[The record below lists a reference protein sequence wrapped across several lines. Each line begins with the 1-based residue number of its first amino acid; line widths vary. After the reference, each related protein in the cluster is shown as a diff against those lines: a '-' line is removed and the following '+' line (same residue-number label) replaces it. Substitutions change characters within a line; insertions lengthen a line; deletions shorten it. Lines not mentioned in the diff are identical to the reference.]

1 MPEFETVIG
10 LEVHSQLLTQSKM
23 FCSCESDYQNSSP
36 NTRTCPVCMG
46 MPGVLPVINRK
57 AIELVIKTGLA
68 LNCSISE
75 KTKFDRKNYP
85 YPDLMKGYQISQY
98 DMPIAKNGELEVLTD
113 ENKTKTIRVERIHLE
128 EDVAKLLH
136 RNDPNGSKYSLLDI
150 NRAGIALMEIVTH
163 PDMNSA
169 EEADQYLNS
178 LHAIVRTIGA
188 STANMEDGSFRCDA
202 NISTRIK
209 GESNLGK
216 KVEIKNINSFRSV
229 FRAIKYEEIRQ
240 QKLLTKGEN
249 ITQETRGWSDER
261 GTTISQRTK
270 EYASDYR
277 YFPEPDLP
285 PVIISQE
292 WIKEIKSEIPEL
304 PLEKK
309 ERFIN
314 TYKLP
319 EYDANILVSN
329 ISSSNFFENTIKQFE
344 NITEKTSKSIAN
356 WINVEGGRLLN
367 EKNIDVEK
375 SQLTPASLV
384 KLITMLERNELN
396 SNTAKTIFDSIYTSG
411 GDPAEI
417 AQEMGLIQITDS
429 ETIESAIDVV
439 LNNNPEAITDY
450 LQGKESVIQFL
461 MGQVM
466 KETKGK
472 ANPKMAIPSIKEK
485 LEKFK

>member
-1 MPEFETVIG
+1 
-10 LEVHSQLLTQSKM
+10 
-23 FCSCESDYQNSSP
+23 
-36 NTRTCPVCMG
+36 
-46 MPGVLPVINRK
+46 
-57 AIELVIKTGLA
+57 
-68 LNCSISE
+68 
-75 KTKFDRKNYP
+75 
-85 YPDLMKGYQISQY
+85 
-98 DMPIAKNGELEVLTD
+98 
-113 ENKTKTIRVERIHLE
+113 
-128 EDVAKLLH
+128 
-136 RNDPNGSKYSLLDI
+136 
-150 NRAGIALMEIVTH
+150 
-163 PDMNSA
+163 
-169 EEADQYLNS
+169 
-178 LHAIVRTIGA
+178 
-188 STANMEDGSFRCDA
+188 
-202 NISTRIK
+202 
-209 GESNLGK
+209 
-216 KVEIKNINSFRSV
+216 
-229 FRAIKYEEIRQ
+229 
-240 QKLLTKGEN
+240 
-249 ITQETRGWSDER
+249 
-261 GTTISQRTK
+261 
-270 EYASDYR
+270 
-277 YFPEPDLP
+277 
-285 PVIISQE
+285 
-292 WIKEIKSEIPEL
+292 EIPEL

-319 EYDANILVSN
+319 EYDASILVSN
-329 ISSSNFFENTIKQFE
+329 VSSANFFENTIKQFE